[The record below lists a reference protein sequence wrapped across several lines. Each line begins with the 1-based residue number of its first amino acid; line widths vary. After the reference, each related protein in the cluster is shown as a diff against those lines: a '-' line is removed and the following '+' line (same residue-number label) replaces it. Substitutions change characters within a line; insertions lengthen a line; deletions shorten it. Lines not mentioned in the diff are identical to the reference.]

1 MVLSASINREGFTVC
16 CEQRIGK
23 RLSNVNAIRVNS
35 DQPPELA
42 ISFRVDFLSQSLYK
56 TLETGRTSLKEG
68 LMAQNI
74 EYAKNYQNIK
84 AKISDGSL
92 ITGKINIMNFSRL
105 SEYLKQ
111 STDKF
116 ITILSEETEGAGK
129 KTTIVN
135 KDHIIW
141 ADTWD

>member
-1 MVLSASINREGFTVC
+1 
-16 CEQRIGK
+16 
-23 RLSNVNAIRVNS
+23 
-35 DQPPELA
+35 
-42 ISFRVDFLSQSLYK
+42 
-56 TLETGRTSLKEG
+56 
-68 LMAQNI
+68 MAQNI
-74 EYAKNYQNIK
+74 EYAKNYQNVK
-84 AKISDGSL
+84 VKISDGSL

-116 ITILSEETEGAGK
+116 ITILSEETKGAEK